1 MEEQSILHLMENWG
15 YYLLPKS
22 HPDSPGYTGLLVAI
36 RKQPTEKHFDPQ
48 SMRLRLRDKYE
59 QAKWTTLWLHSP
71 VELPIKA
78 SIRACPGEVILR
90 DRTDKRAD
98 FFVFGGSL
106 EAVSVPGETVYSLRS
121 PAPIL
126 QLTDDPESV
135 PDQFASE
142 TEALIG
148 ELQVRWGSDEEGFA
162 LRLAQVD
169 PFQFYLATLQSLIA
183 RYEREDHHA
192 LQDAFHEFYFALRN
206 EKRWLEERRQ
216 WPAILPT
223 LEELLASDG

>member
-15 YYLLPKS
+15 YYLLPQS

-48 SMRLRLRDKYE
+48 AMRLRLRDKYE
-59 QAKWTTLWLHSP
+59 QAKWTTLGLHSP
-71 VELPIKA
+71 LELPITA
-78 SIRACPGEVILR
+78 TMHVCPGEVILR

-121 PAPIL
+121 PAPVL
-126 QLTDDPESV
+126 RLTDDPESV

-142 TEALIG
+142 SEANIG
-148 ELQVRWGSDEEGFA
+148 ELRVRWASDEEGFA
-162 LRLAQVD
+162 RRLAQVD

-183 RYEREDHHA
+183 RYEREDYHA
-192 LQDAFHEFYFALRN
+192 LQDAFHEFYLALHK
-206 EKRWLEERRQ
+206 EKGWLMERGQ
-216 WPAILPT
+216 WSPT
-223 LEELLASDG
+223 PLRLEELLAFN

>member
-15 YYLLPKS
+15 YYLLPQS

-48 SMRLRLRDKYE
+48 TMRLRLRDKHNGVT
-59 QAKWTTLWLHSP
+59 WTTLGLHSP
-71 VELPIKA
+71 VELPIEA
-78 SIRACPGEVILR
+78 SLQACPGEVILR
-90 DRTDKRAD
+90 DRTDKRAN

-106 EAVSVPGETVYSLRS
+106 EAVAVPGETVYSLRS

-135 PDQFASE
+135 PGQLASE

-148 ELQVRWGSDEEGFA
+148 ELRVRWGSDEKGFNR
-162 LRLAQVD
+162 RLAQVD
-169 PFQFYLATLQSLIA
+169 PFQFYLATLQAILA
-183 RYEREDHHA
+183 RYERDHHT
-192 LQDAFHEFYFALRN
+192 LEEAFHEFYLALRG
-206 EKRWLEERRQ
+206 EKGWLVERGK
-216 WPAILPT
+216 WPATPPR
-223 LEELLASDG
+223 LEELLTSK

>member
-1 MEEQSILHLMENWG
+1 MEEQSILHLMDNWG
-15 YYLLPKS
+15 YYLLPQS

-48 SMRLRLRDKYE
+48 AMRLRLRDKNNE
-59 QAKWTTLWLHSP
+59 AKWTTLGLHSP
-71 VELPIKA
+71 VELAVKA
-78 SIRACPGEVILR
+78 SMHVCPGEVILH
-90 DRTDKRAD
+90 DRTDKRVD

-106 EAVSVPGETVYSLRS
+106 EAVSVPGETAYSLRS

-135 PDQFASE
+135 PDQLASE

-162 LRLAQVD
+162 RRLAQVD
-169 PFQFYLATLQSLIA
+169 PFQFYLATLQAILA
-183 RYEREDHHA
+183 RYEWDRHILEET
-192 LQDAFHEFYFALRN
+192 FHEFYLALRN
-206 EKRWLEERRQ
+206 EKGWLTEKRQ
-216 WPAILPT
+216 WPTILPK
-223 LEELLASDG
+223 LEELLAPK